1 MSVRPFAKIGCS
13 LPQSR
18 AMRSLP
24 DHTARWAY
32 LCLHLSALGNYQGVF
47 YYPVAMLAADL
58 PDSLDEAERCL
69 CDLEAVGLIEWD
81 RAEQY
86 IRLTRWHLKDNAPTS
101 QSVAISRMRD
111 LRQLRGPDWMVR
123 RNRLELA
130 IGILRASEKWN
141 PEHKISDQMNRDL
154 RDLIRRECRSTGQL
168 SRDSIVDT
176 LVDLGADDQDASLWL
191 LIREFLPDVVL
202 PGIML
207 APSPH
212 DAPMV
217 AAYEDETETKKRRR
231 EDGDGDGRRRRETA
245 KQPEV
250 AKGATPPARR
260 SRGDAPDRASEAA
273 MERMQNQAAA
283 IRAAIRDGAVSGRA
297 AIVSTQ
303 DLSRLVSEGYIM
315 DAERVAYADIA

>member
-18 AMRSLP
+18 AMRHLP

-58 PDSLDEAERCL
+58 PDSLDVAERCL
-69 CDLEAVGLIEWD
+69 CDMEAVGLIEWD

-168 SRDSIVDT
+168 SGGNIVDT
-176 LVDLGADDQDASLWL
+176 LIDLGADDQDASLWL
-191 LIREFLPDVVL
+191 LIREFLPDVAL
-202 PGIML
+202 PGIMP
-207 APSPH
+207 APPRH
-212 DAPMV
+212 DAAMV

-231 EDGDGDGRRRRETA
+231 EDGDGRRRRETA

-250 AKGATPPARR
+250 ANGATPPARR
-260 SRGDAPDRASEAA
+260 SRGVAPDRASEAA
-273 MERMQNQAAA
+273 IERMKNQAET
-283 IRAAIRDGAVSGRA
+283 IRVAIRDGAVSGRA
-297 AIVSTQ
+297 AIVSPQ

-315 DAERVAYADIA
+315 DAERNAYADIA